1 MEFYIFATSR
11 SYKEDEIDNLIR
23 DYPQIKKY
31 NPLIKE
37 YQLDWE
43 KGHIDNMKGLF
54 IELNSLEELVDFSN
68 KIHQSFVINDNSFM
82 YDMEHNQL
90 NTIEIYDDW
99 RE

>member
-1 MEFYIFATSR
+1 MEFYICSTNYSDD
-11 SYKEDEIDNLIR
+11 DEIDGLLR
-23 DYPQIKKY
+23 VYPQIEKY

-37 YQLDWE
+37 YQWNRG
-43 KGHIDNMKGLF
+43 KGQVYTKKGLF
-54 IELNSLEELVDFSN
+54 IELNSLEELVGFSN
-68 KIHQSFVINDNSFM
+68 KIGKKLIINDNYAM